1 MTTPGLRGGRHA
13 LRLFV
18 MMVLSLAGP
27 AQARRIVSLN
37 LCTDEMLVLLAPDS
51 IAALSP
57 LARDASLSVVAAQA
71 ANLPWVRPDAEA
83 IIGLHPDLVLAGNFG
98 AQAVVAVLRSR
109 GMRVIQ
115 AQEPAD
121 FAGVATEVTQI
132 AAVLGVPAKGAAMV
146 ARMWARLAAVPR
158 RPAGSA
164 ILWEARGFSAGP
176 GSFGDAVLRS
186 AGFINA
192 GTGGQIG
199 IEALVARPPATLI
212 TATTPSYPSMATSM
226 LGHPALAGIRRL
238 TVDPALLTCPGP
250 WSADA
255 VAALAK

>member
-1 MTTPGLRGGRHA
+1 MRILA
-13 LRLFV
+13 LHWGWRALQSI
-18 MMVLSLAGP
+18 VLLSPLLAGS
-27 AQARRIVSLN
+27 AQASRIVSLN

-51 IAALSP
+51 VAALSP
-57 LARDASLSVVAAQA
+57 LARDPALSVVAATA
-71 ANLPWVRPDAEA
+71 AAIPWVRPDAEA
-83 IIGLHPDLVLAGNFG
+83 VISLHPDLVLAGNFG

-109 GMRVIQ
+109 GMRVVQ
-115 AQEPAD
+115 VQEPAD
-121 FAGVATEVTQI
+121 FAGVAAEVTQI
-132 AAVLGVPAKGAAMV
+132 AAILGVPAKGTAQV
-146 ARMWARLAAVPR
+146 ARMQTTLTAVPR